1 MAFDYT
7 HVPSFIAAIKEEKP
21 FSTFLKDRY
30 FPNGEN
36 FATDE
41 VLVEYKK
48 GNKKLAPFV
57 APRVGGVTMKR
68 DGYSAKTFAPAYI
81 APKRNLTIDDLKKKR
96 MGESLYSQMTP
107 EDRASEIMLD
117 DENEL
122 DESIARR
129 ENWMAAQLLIN
140 ASIIMEEKTENPDVN
155 IEKEIYFYE
164 GDSNDWIYTPSTDWS
179 NPDADIIGDI
189 AAMCQAQASN
199 GVQGT
204 ELLVDAVVGA
214 AILNNKKIK
223 ELLDNRNYNVG
234 TVDPVLKE
242 FSVAKLATLNC
253 NGYVVDI
260 LQYVEEYED
269 DNGKS
274 IPYLPK
280 GYAVLLAPACGTTSY
295 GAVTQLEDD
304 EEWHTYAE
312 NRVPLILTDK
322 KGQSKELRLAAAP
335 LLMPIRHKAWMT
347 AKVITISNS

>member
-295 GAVTQLEDD
+295 GAVTQLD
-304 EEWHTYAE
+304 AE

>member
-140 ASIIMEEKTENPDVN
+140 ASIIMEEKTENAGVN

-204 ELLVDAVVGA
+204 ELLVDAV
-214 AILNNKKIK
+214 
-223 ELLDNRNYNVG
+223 
-234 TVDPVLKE
+234 
-242 FSVAKLATLNC
+242 VAKLATLNC

>member
-1 MAFDYT
+1 MAFDYN
-7 HVPSFIAAIKEEKP
+7 HIPSFIAAIKEEKP

-57 APRVGGVTMKR
+57 APRVGGVTIKR
-68 DGYSAKTFAPAYI
+68 EGYSSKTFAPAYI

-96 MGESLYSQMTP
+96 MGESLYSQMSP

-122 DESIARR
+122 DETIARR

-140 ASIIMEEKTENPDVN
+140 ASIVMEEKTENPDVN

-164 GDSNDWIYTPSTDWS
+164 GSSNDWIYTPSKQWS
-179 NPDADIIGDI
+179 DPDADIIGDI
-189 AAMCQAQASN
+189 AAMCIYQTSN
-199 GVQGT
+199 GVQAN
-204 ELLVDAVVGA
+204 ELLVDAVTGA

-223 ELLDNRNYNVG
+223 ELLDNRNYNIG

-242 FSVAKLATLNC
+242 FNVAKLAALNC

-260 LQYVEEYED
+260 LQYVEEYEND
-269 DNGKS
+269 DGQS
-274 IPYLPK
+274 VPYLPK
-280 GYAVLLAPACGTTSY
+280 GYATLLAPGCGTTSY

-312 NRVPLILTDK
+312 SRVPLILTDK
-322 KGQSKELRLAAAP
+322 KGQSKELRLASAP
-335 LLMPIRHKAWMT
+335 LLMPNRHHAWIT
-347 AKVITISNS
+347 SKVINN

>member
-1 MAFDYT
+1 MAFDYN
-7 HVPSFIAAIKEEKP
+7 HIPSFIAAIKEEKP

-41 VLVEYKK
+41 VLIEYKK

-57 APRVGGVTMKR
+57 APRVGGVTIKR
-68 DGYSAKTFAPAYI
+68 DGYEAKTFAPAYI

-96 MGESLYSQMTP
+96 MGESLYSQMSP
-107 EDRASEIMLD
+107 EDRASEIMMD

-140 ASIIMEEKTENPDVN
+140 ASIVMEAKTDNPDVN
-155 IEKEIYFYE
+155 EEKEIYFYE
-164 GDSNDWIYTPSTDWS
+164 GNSNDWIYTVSKEWS
-179 NPDADIIGDI
+179 DPTADIIGDI
-189 AAMCQAQASN
+189 AAMCQAQAAE

-204 ELLVDAVVGA
+204 ELLVDAVTGA
-214 AILNNKKIK
+214 AILNNTKIK

-234 TVDPVLKE
+234 TVDPELKA
-242 FSVAKLATLNC
+242 FGVAKLATLNC

-260 LQYVEEYED
+260 LQYVEEYEAE
-269 DNGKS
+269 NGQS
-274 IPYLPK
+274 VPYLPK
-280 GYAVLLAPACGTTSY
+280 GYATLLAPACGQTSY

-312 NRVPLILTDK
+312 SRVPLILADK
-322 KGQSKELRLAAAP
+322 KGQSKELRLASAP
-335 LLMPIRHKAWMT
+335 LLMPLRHHAWIT
-347 AKVITISNS
+347 AHVITVND

>member
-1 MAFDYT
+1 MAFDYN

-30 FPNGEN
+30 FPNGQN
-36 FATDE
+36 FTTDE

-96 MGESLYSQMTP
+96 MGEALYSQMTP

-122 DESIARR
+122 DEGIARR

-140 ASIIMEEKTENPDVN
+140 ASIVMEEKTDDPDVTV
-155 IEKEIYFYE
+155 EKEIYFYE
-164 GDSNDWIYTPSTDWS
+164 ADSNDWIYTPSKMWS
-179 NPDADIIGDI
+179 DPTADILGDI
-189 AAMCQAQASN
+189 AAMCKVQAAN
-199 GVQGT
+199 GVRST
-204 ELLVDAVVGA
+204 ELLVDATVGA
-214 AILNNKKIK
+214 AILNNNKIK

-234 TVDPVLKE
+234 AVDPELVK
-242 FSVAKLATLNC
+242 FGVAKLARLNC

-260 LQYVEEYED
+260 LEYVEEYEN
-269 DNGKS
+269 DNGQS
-274 IPYLPK
+274 VPYLPK
-280 GYAVLLAPACGTTSY
+280 GYATLLAPACGTTSY
-295 GAVTQLEDD
+295 GAVSQIEEDG
-304 EEWHTYAE
+304 EWHTYAE

-335 LLMPIRHKAWMT
+335 LLMPNRHHAWIT
-347 AKVITISNS
+347 AKVIEA

>member
-57 APRVGGVTMKR
+57 APRVGGVTIKR
-68 DGYSAKTFAPAYI
+68 EGYSAKTFAPAYI

-96 MGESLYSQMTP
+96 MGESLYSQLSP

-140 ASIIMEEKTENPDVN
+140 ASIVMEEKTEDPDVN
-155 IEKEIYFYE
+155 LEKEIYFYE
-164 GDSNDWIYTPSTDWS
+164 GDTNDWIYTPSKQWS
-179 NPDADIIGDI
+179 DPTADIIGDI
-189 AAMCQAQASN
+189 AAMCKVQAAN
-199 GVQGT
+199 GVKST
-204 ELLVDAVVGA
+204 ELLVDAVTGA
-214 AILNNKKIK
+214 AILNNNKIK

-234 TVDPVLKE
+234 TVDPQLVE
-242 FSVAKLATLNC
+242 FGVAKLARLNC

-260 LQYVEEYED
+260 LEYVEEYEN
-269 DNGKS
+269 DNGQS
-274 IPYLPK
+274 VPYLPK
-280 GYAVLLAPACGTTSY
+280 GYATLLAPACGTTSY

-304 EEWHTYAE
+304 DEWHTYAE
-312 NRVPLILTDK
+312 RRVPLIMTDK

-335 LLMPIRHKAWMT
+335 LLMPNRHQAWMT
-347 AKVITISNS
+347 AHVITVNN